1 MPFVF
6 KDGQLCA
13 DDVPLSR
20 IAGAVG
26 TPTYV
31 YCWAD
36 IETRYQELGRVL
48 AGLNYR
54 ICYAVKANSNLS
66 ILARLAALGASFDI
80 VSGGELERLLRAGG
94 SAANVVFSGV
104 GKSEVDIDFALK
116 CGIGCF
122 NVESASELERLAARA
137 KLLGRR
143 APVSVR
149 VNPDIDAATHPYI
162 ATGLKESKFGVPAP
176 LALELYRRA
185 ASSAHLTVVGIDCHI
200 GSQVTDPK
208 PFETALGALLKLVD
222 ALASEG
228 IALRHV
234 DIGGGFGVS
243 YDDAKP
249 LDLAALGQAL
259 NARLADRDMELLVE
273 PGRYL
278 VAEDGVLLTRVEYL
292 KPAATSDH
300 RNFAI
305 VDAAM
310 NDLIRPALYQ
320 AWHKVDVVSP
330 AETLARSWNVVGPV
344 CESGDFL
351 ALDRELALAEGGLLA
366 IGTAGAYGFV
376 QSSNYNTRPR
386 AAEVLV
392 DGGEFAV
399 ARRRETVSDLIGLE
413 NIV

>member
-13 DDVPLSR
+13 DDVPLSQ
-20 IAGAVG
+20 IADAVG

-31 YCWAD
+31 YCWVD

-48 AGLNYR
+48 AGLNHR

-122 NVESASELERLAARA
+122 NVESASELERLAGRA

-176 LALELYRRA
+176 LALDLYLRA

-208 PFETALGALLKLVD
+208 PFENALSALLKLVD

-228 IALRHV
+228 IALQHV
-234 DIGGGFGVS
+234 DIGGGFGVN

-278 VAEDGVLLTRVEYL
+278 VAEAGVLLTRVEYL

-330 AETLARSWNVVGPV
+330 AETPARSWNVVGPV

-376 QSSNYNTRPR
+376 QSSNYNSRPR